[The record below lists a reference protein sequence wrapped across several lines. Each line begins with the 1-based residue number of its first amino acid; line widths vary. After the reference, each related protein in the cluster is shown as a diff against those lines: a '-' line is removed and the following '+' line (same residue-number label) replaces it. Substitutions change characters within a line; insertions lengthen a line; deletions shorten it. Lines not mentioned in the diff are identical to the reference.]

1 MRIKRDY
8 SLAGVDNIF
17 WGLSH
22 LSEEQTKAIEELE
35 KKFDATI
42 LAFSSKDIQYAE
54 LNEEQLKEL
63 KDLEEKLGLSLVTL
77 KMSYK

>member
-1 MRIKRDY
+1 M
-8 SLAGVDNIF
+8 F

-22 LSEEQTKAIEELE
+22 LTEEQTKAITDLE
-35 KKFDATI
+35 KKFNATI
-42 LAFSSKDIQYAE
+42 LAFSSKDIEYAD

-63 KDLEEKLGLSLVTL
+63 KDLEDKLGLSLVTL

>member
-1 MRIKRDY
+1 M
-8 SLAGVDNIF
+8 
-17 WGLSH
+17 SH
-22 LSEEQTKAIEELE
+22 LSEEQIRAITDLE

-42 LAFSSKDIQYAE
+42 LAFSSKDIQYAD
-54 LNEEQLKEL
+54 LTEEQIKEL